1 MKAVSSRARKQLLP
15 CEVFDLVSGTS
26 TGGIIAILLGRLGL
40 DCQTAIKV
48 YKELTTAV
56 CGSDEPTFYKAF
68 FSAIE
73 VGLDSKPYEAT
84 IANVVGKYAGHED
97 MTMAQDGVN
106 LIDHKHTRVSIRK
119 GIQKME
125 Y

>member
-48 YKELTTAV
+48 YKELTTSV
-56 CGSDEPTFYKAF
+56 CGPDEHSFWKSF
-68 FSAIE
+68 LSSIE
-73 VGLDSKPYEAT
+73 VGLDPNPYEA
-84 IANVVGKYAGHED
+84 AVARVVGQYASHED
-97 MTMAQDGVN
+97 MTMVQGVDS
-106 LIDHKHTRVSIRK
+106 IDQKSTRVRPCRVIRR
-119 GIQKME
+119 
-125 Y
+125 